1 MTRGANEV
9 EAGAE
14 VTDRVRAEGA
24 GDKPAVEK
32 QPGLWDAIDN
42 LVSPTTRGHP
52 MSTLRWTLKSTYELS
67 RQVTDQGFEASAEL
81 VRRLLAQNGYSL
93 QAPAK
98 EVEGKTHPDR
108 DGQFRYVAELS
119 EAFIT
124 AGDPVI
130 SVDTKNKGR
139 WGTSPTAVSNTSP
152 KVSRSAPMFTTSPTP
167 CWAKRSPMGSTTW
180 PTTKAGC
187 PLGTPPTPPSSPWRR
202 SPSGGTPLADT
213 GSPTR
218 SGC

>member
-124 AGDPVI
+124 AGDPHNVVGI
-130 SVDTKNKGR
+130 SL
-139 WGTSPTAVSNTSP
+139 
-152 KVSRSAPMFTTSPTP
+152 
-167 CWAKRSPMGSTTW
+167 
-180 PTTKAGC
+180 
-187 PLGTPPTPPSSPWRR
+187 PLLRMM
-202 SPSGGTPLADT
+202 LADLGIAWHT
-213 GSPTR
+213 LWAPGTVRDAPQP
-218 SGC
+218 